1 MRIFVHRAKV
11 VITKAE
17 IAVWPTRAPAPTATR
32 PLVLRAHRMVKIS
45 AHPAKQASTRAG
57 MNASRALP
65 IRISTPT
72 YSWGPAALAT
82 QATMKVPKTKMLV
95 AAGEAVEVAA
105 VEVAAVRVA
114 LEVAALEVA
123 AFEIA
128 MNYLRTILGRCR
140 RRRKSVWPTRAP
152 APTVTRPLVLHAHRM
167 VRISAHP
174 AKQASTRAGM
184 NASRALPI
192 RISTPTHSQGPAA
205 LAKVGI
211 P

>member
-1 MRIFVHRAKV
+1 MVLPSVHLAIQASTREEMNASRALTIRIRTPTHLRGPAALAMQ

-17 IAVWPTRAPAPTATR
+17 ID
-32 PLVLRAHRMVKIS
+32 
-45 AHPAKQASTRAG
+45 
-57 MNASRALP
+57 
-65 IRISTPT
+65 
-72 YSWGPAALAT
+72 
-82 QATMKVPKTKMLV
+82 
-95 AAGEAVEVAA
+95 
-105 VEVAAVRVA
+105 
-114 LEVAALEVA
+114 
-123 AFEIA
+123 
-128 MNYLRTILGRCR
+128 
-140 RRRKSVWPTRAP
+140 VWPTRAP

>member
-1 MRIFVHRAKV
+1 MHRAKV

-32 PLVLRAHRMVKIS
+32 PLVLRAHQMVKIS

-95 AAGEAVEVAA
+95 AAGEAVEAAA
-105 VEVAAVRVA
+105 VEVAAV
-114 LEVAALEVA
+114 
-123 AFEIA
+123 EIA
-128 MNYLRTILGRCR
+128 MNYLRTIIGRCR
-140 RRRKSVWPTRAP
+140 RRRKSVW
-152 APTVTRPLVLHAHRM
+152 
-167 VRISAHP
+167 
-174 AKQASTRAGM
+174 
-184 NASRALPI
+184 
-192 RISTPTHSQGPAA
+192 
-205 LAKVGI
+205 
-211 P
+211 